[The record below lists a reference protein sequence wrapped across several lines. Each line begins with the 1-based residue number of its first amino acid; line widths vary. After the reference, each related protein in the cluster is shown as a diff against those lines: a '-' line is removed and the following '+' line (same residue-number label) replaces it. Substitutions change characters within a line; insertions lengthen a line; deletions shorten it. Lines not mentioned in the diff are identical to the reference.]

1 MSTNNQERWATVD
14 EYFSKLFIQPD
25 KALSQA
31 LTASTHAG
39 LPEIAVAPNQ
49 GKLLQL
55 LVRMSNAKR
64 VLEIGTLGGYS
75 TIWMA
80 RALPND
86 GVLITLELDQKH
98 ADVARANFK
107 NAGVDK
113 TVMLRQ
119 GAALDSMRQ
128 MIAEKAEPFDLIFID
143 ADKANIPYYF
153 TMSLTMS
160 HIGTVIIVD
169 NVVREGEV
177 INEHST
183 DASVIGVRAFNKLVA
198 AEPRVS
204 ATALQTV
211 GVKGYDGFVIM
222 QVVDSAQNSR

>member
-1 MSTNNQERWATVD
+1 MSDNSKQWTAVD
-14 EYFSKLFIQPD
+14 EYFSNLFIQPD
-25 KALSQA
+25 QALSQA
-31 LTASTHAG
+31 LKASTHAG

-80 RALPND
+80 RVLPGD
-86 GVLITLELDQKH
+86 GVVITLELDQKH

-119 GAALDSMRQ
+119 GAAIESMRK
-128 MIAEKAEPFDLIFID
+128 MIAEQVEPFDLIFID
-143 ADKANIPYYF
+143 ADKSNMPGYF
-153 TMSLTMS
+153 TMSLAMS
-160 HIGTVIIVD
+160 HVGTVIIVD

-177 INEHST
+177 INESST
-183 DASVIGVRAFNKLVA
+183 DASVMGVREFNKLA
-198 AEPRVS
+198 SAEPRVS

-222 QVVDSAQNSR
+222 QVVNPAQNSK